1 MIKLPG
7 YFTGFSSKA
16 DGSASLRF
24 ATQELSPDDFANFK
38 NNHGAFG
45 WIVFSENESEEI
57 PDEDIEE
64 EGITASD
71 RLRRRQFVFWKEKKI
86 ETPFETWR
94 KQQLETIGDR
104 YLSKL
109 E

>member
-24 ATQELSPDDFANFK
+24 ASQEISPDEFANLKK
-38 NNHGAFG
+38 NHNEFG
-45 WIVFSENESEEI
+45 WIVFSPNENEDI

-64 EGITASD
+64 EGISVSE
-71 RLRRRQFVFWKEKKI
+71 RLRRRQFVYWKAKVKEG
-86 ETPFETWR
+86 EFESWR
-94 KQQLETIGDR
+94 KKQMEALGQR
-104 YLSKL
+104 YLDKL
-109 E
+109 D